1 MRKTSQAIFMEFIK
15 IDDPR
20 LDESF
25 SFLFVFKKGDLVA
38 RKDEPSWRGEIR
50 DGVYVGEFP
59 KPAAGSIRPRGK
71 TLYEITLPD
80 GLVYVVDEIDIQK
93 VAD

>member
-1 MRKTSQAIFMEFIK
+1 MDFIK
-15 IDDPR
+15 MDDPR

-25 SFLFVFKKGDLVA
+25 SFLFAFKRGDVVL
-38 RKDEPSWRGEIR
+38 RRDDPSLRGTVR

-59 KPAAGSIRPRGK
+59 KPAAGSIHQRGK
-71 TLYEITLPD
+71 TLYEITLAD
-80 GLVYVVDEIDIQK
+80 ESVGIVDETDIKK